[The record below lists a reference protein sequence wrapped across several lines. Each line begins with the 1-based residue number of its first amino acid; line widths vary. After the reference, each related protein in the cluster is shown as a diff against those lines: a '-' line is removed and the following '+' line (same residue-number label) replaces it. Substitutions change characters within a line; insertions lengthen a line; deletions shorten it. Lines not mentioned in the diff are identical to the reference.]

1 MITDFLNACSIT
13 LWLLINMET
22 LVLYIA
28 MKITLEI
35 HFTFSKRTSDFPSL
49 FFFFFLQV
57 GVMCKPHRTSER
69 LLRQV
74 SSKEIDRDGNR
85 KEYTE

>member
-1 MITDFLNACSIT
+1 
-13 LWLLINMET
+13 
-22 LVLYIA
+22 
-28 MKITLEI
+28 MKITMEI
-35 HFTFSKRTSDFPSL
+35 HIKFSKRTSDFPS
-49 FFFFFLQV
+49 FFLQV
-57 GVMCKPHRTSER
+57 GVMCKPHRTSKR